1 MWNDVRNKMPE
12 VEKEVLC
19 ITRKFGH
26 AQNRIETDIYELLW
40 WDGKV
45 WENMNID
52 DFETNPDY
60 YLVVYWM
67 VIPELSVGK

>member
-1 MWNDVRNKMPE
+1 MWNDVRQKMPPIE
-12 VEKEVLC
+12 QEVLC

-26 AQNRIETDIYELLW
+26 AQNRVETDIYELLW

-52 DFETNPDY
+52 DFENNPDY
-60 YLVVYWM
+60 YAVVYWM
-67 VIPELSVGK
+67 EIPKLSVGK